1 MLKSKIIFFI
11 IMISLFSSKL
21 NASYEKLAFDF
32 SFKDLDGSEM
42 KLADFKDKVIV
53 VTNVASYCG
62 FTSQYEDLQGIWEK
76 YQSKGLVVIGVPSN
90 SFNQEMETNKEIKNF
105 CEAKFGI
112 SFPMTEKVEVKG
124 SNAHDFYK
132 WANKNFGRDAIP
144 KWNFHKIII
153 GKDGKIYETF
163 SSMTKPSSKKFVKV
177 LEEGLKIIKTYV
189 FHNSENKQF
198 SKYAGAEEER
208 TKR

>member
-1 MLKSKIIFFI
+1 MLKPKIIFFV
-11 IMISLFSSKL
+11 IMISLFSSKI

-42 KLADFKDKVIV
+42 KLSNFKDKVII

-62 FTSQYEDLQGIWEK
+62 FTSQYEDLQEIWEK
-76 YQSKGLVVIGVPSN
+76 YQSKGVIVIGVPSN

-132 WANKNFGRDAIP
+132 WANKNFGKNAIP

-153 GKDGKIYETF
+153 GKDGKVYATF
-163 SSMTKPSSKKFVKV
+163 SSMTNPSSKKFVRV
-177 LEEGLKIIKTYV
+177 LEEALKK
-189 FHNSENKQF
+189 
-198 SKYAGAEEER
+198 
-208 TKR
+208 

>member
-62 FTSQYEDLQGIWEK
+62 FTSQYEDLQEIWEK
-76 YQSKGLVVIGVPSN
+76 YQSKGLVVIGVTSN
-90 SFNQEMETNKEIKNF
+90 SFNQEM
-105 CEAKFGI
+105 
-112 SFPMTEKVEVKG
+112 
-124 SNAHDFYK
+124 
-132 WANKNFGRDAIP
+132 
-144 KWNFHKIII
+144 
-153 GKDGKIYETF
+153 
-163 SSMTKPSSKKFVKV
+163 
-177 LEEGLKIIKTYV
+177 
-189 FHNSENKQF
+189 
-198 SKYAGAEEER
+198 
-208 TKR
+208 